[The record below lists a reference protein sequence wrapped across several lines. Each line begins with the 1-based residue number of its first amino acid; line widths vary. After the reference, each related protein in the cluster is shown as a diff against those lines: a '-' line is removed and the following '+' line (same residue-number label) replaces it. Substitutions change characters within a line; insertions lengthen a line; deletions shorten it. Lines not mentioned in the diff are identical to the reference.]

1 MDEPLY
7 GVFIQSE
14 NEELNEKNKII
25 NLEKDNEQKDK
36 QTKKLV
42 EENERYKKQLLAL
55 GVSEQQMDKS
65 ADGIEYYDDEKDDSY
80 ES

>member
-14 NEELNEKNKII
+14 NEELNEKNKIVK
-25 NLEKDNEQKDK
+25 LKKDNEQKDK
-36 QTKKLV
+36 PIKKLV
-42 EENERYKKQLLAL
+42 DENERYKKQLLTL

-65 ADGIEYYDDEKDDSY
+65 ADDIEYYDDEKDNSD

>member
-25 NLEKDNEQKDK
+25 NYEKDNEQKDK

-42 EENERYKKQLLAL
+42 EENERYKKQLLAF